1 MQPGH
6 VSRDTRAAAGYP
18 FFMRPILLALSAAA
32 MLAGPLAAE
41 EPPAPPP
48 VDVAIVLAV
57 DISLSMDPDEQRAQ
71 RDGYVSAVTDPAVL
85 GAISRGPL
93 GRVALS
99 YVEWSGPFTQRIVVP
114 WRVIDGPE
122 AAESF
127 ADEVALAPL
136 RSGRGTSISGAL
148 TFSADLLDGAPPA
161 NRRVIDISGDGP
173 NNTGAPVTLAR
184 DRVLSAGIEIN
195 GLPVMLK
202 DVDTVFSVEDLDL
215 YYEDCVIG
223 GPAAFA
229 IPVTDVTGFTTAIR
243 QKLVLE
249 IAQLAPDPR
258 PLRLRP
264 AQARRVDCGV
274 GEALYDR
281 WRRNLDP

>member
-1 MQPGH
+1 MKL
-6 VSRDTRAAAGYP
+6 
-18 FFMRPILLALSAAA
+18 ILLALSAVV
-32 MLAGPLAAE
+32 MMAGPSRAE
-41 EPPAPPP
+41 EGSPP

-57 DISLSMDPDEQRAQ
+57 DISLSMDPDEQRVQ
-71 RDGYVSAVTDPAVL
+71 RDGYVQAVTDPAVL

-93 GRVALS
+93 GRVAFA
-99 YVEWSGPFTQRIVVP
+99 YVEWSGPFTQRLVVP
-114 WRVIDGPE
+114 WRIVDSIE

-127 ADEVALAPL
+127 ADEMALAPF

-148 TFSADLLDGAPPA
+148 IFSADLLDSAPPA

-184 DRVLSAGIEIN
+184 DRVLATGIEIN

-229 IPVTDVTGFTTAIR
+229 IPVTDIAGFTTAIR

-249 IAQLAPDPR
+249 IAQASPDPR

-264 AQARRVDCGV
+264 AQGRAVDCGV